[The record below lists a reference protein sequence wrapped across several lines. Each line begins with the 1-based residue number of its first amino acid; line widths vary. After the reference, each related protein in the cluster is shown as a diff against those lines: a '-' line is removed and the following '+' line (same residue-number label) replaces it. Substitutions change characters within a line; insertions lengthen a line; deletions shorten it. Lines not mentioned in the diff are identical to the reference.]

1 VAELV
6 VSQVVAAPAE
16 QVWDALTDWDAHDR
30 WMLLT
35 HAEGGRA
42 EGESISAFTGIGR
55 IGFLDTMTITV
66 WEPPRRAVVRHTGKV
81 VRGSGSFEVQPL
93 GDRRSRVVWSEWVLL
108 PFGPIGRL
116 GWPIA
121 KILVRVGLQLSL
133 RRLARYV
140 ENGAATR

>member
-81 VRGSGSFEVQPL
+81 VRGSGSFEVEPL

-121 KILVRVGLQLSL
+121 KILVRGGLQLSL